1 MMMIT
6 IVLVV
11 TVGFN
16 YTIYDYYKLFLSALI
31 TAYFVIY
38 ILSAVTFTTLIKR
51 IKTRTLI
58 KNSITCRV
66 LKIIKII
73 LIRIKN
79 EINKLIDV
87 MSNTWKIVFYSI
99 IYIFTMIIVF
109 AIFNGVERL
118 RIYYRFWNYNIFILS
133 SNEKNK
139 WL

>member
-118 RIYYRFWNYNIFILS
+118 RIYYRFWNYNICILS

>member
-1 MMMIT
+1 MMIT

-58 KNSITCRV
+58 KNSITWRV

-118 RIYYRFWNYNIFILS
+118 RIYDRFWNYNICILS

>member
-1 MMMIT
+1 MMIT

-16 YTIYDYYKLFLSALI
+16 YTIYNYYKLFLSALI

-118 RIYYRFWNYNIFILS
+118 RIYYRFWNYNICILS

>member
-51 IKTRTLI
+51 IKT
-58 KNSITCRV
+58 ND
-66 LKIIKII
+66 
-73 LIRIKN
+73 N
-79 EINKLIDV
+79 
-87 MSNTWKIVFYSI
+87 
-99 IYIFTMIIVF
+99 
-109 AIFNGVERL
+109 
-118 RIYYRFWNYNIFILS
+118 
-133 SNEKNK
+133 
-139 WL
+139 